1 MVKYR
6 VAGISLFLLLSSC
19 SFVED
24 LFRPSDIDQMIR
36 EEWGD
41 IVFSSAACNPTFFL
55 SGTNQS
61 VSIICKISSKEQ
73 ILEVKAN
80 LTELGGTEFKLNPD
94 YTRTEWSALTF
105 AAPGSMGIKSIYLIA
120 LNSKGIVKTNKLSV
134 TVSTNESIIYVSLS
148 GSDQNIGTLKG
159 APVKSF
165 AAAISLTKSL
175 GIPVIYIAGGN
186 YSEVYSVLYVN
197 LRLENVTNLSLYGGW
212 NQDFTARD
220 ISIYP
225 TVIDKVNN
233 PNTGIAVIRSEG
245 ILLDGLTVKGYDV
258 ADDILNM
265 FLTRGGGILARES
278 TLTLRD
284 VKVIGCEAVGGG
296 GMLINQSA
304 VFMTNVKF
312 ISNSATI
319 GGGIYIF
326 QSDPQI
332 AGCEFNYTLAGGA
345 MFVTNE
351 SNPYITNCSFSY
363 NTSGNPGGAI
373 CYVQSF
379 INLYDC
385 MFANNSSAGSGGAV
399 FMYICSNGVFYGNT
413 FANNYCQNITVLY
426 GGAVG
431 MKNCPHTIEFY
442 HNYFSGNIC
451 GSGSGGAISATNC
464 KSLIIADNSFYGNN
478 AVNDNVYHM
487 GGAMH
492 FIYSEYSVLRNGFTN
507 NGVLNY
513 NASLFGGAFGAEY
526 SKGLIMGN
534 ILYGNQVTSYGGALY
549 LKFCSNF
556 IVSNRIINNK
566 ASSYDGGGLWANS
579 SFIKMQDNLWI
590 SNYSSGSG
598 IYGGG
603 ACAFL
608 SCITTNVGDIFIGCW
623 SGGNVSSIVKIDGAW
638 DWVRGCTFI
647 SNLFVLDYGHSS
659 VNAGIFESAGYGN
672 TNTMVANVFATN
684 TMDFL
689 LIAATGRF
697 ITNNDDID
705 NINDYTA
712 LKNYPNSTNNRVTNW

>member
-61 VSIICKISSKEQ
+61 VSIICKTSSKEQ

-80 LTELGGTEFKLNPD
+80 LTELGGGEFKLNPD
-94 YTRTEWSALTF
+94 YTRTEWSSVTF
-105 AAPGSMGIKSIYLIA
+105 VDPGSLGIKNIYLIA

-245 ILLDGLTVKGYDV
+245 ILLDGITVKGYDV

-312 ISNSATI
+312 ISNSAAI

-363 NTSGNPGGAI
+363 NTSGNSGGAI

-413 FANNYCQNITVLY
+413 FAYNSSSGIGNTG

-431 MKNCPHTIEFY
+431 MKDCPYPVEFFYNNFTANRCDYGNGGGAIVATNCADLVLADNNFY
-442 HNYFSGNIC
+442 GNSGNMSADFYGCAVYFNHCVYQVIRNDFINNGY
-451 GSGSGGAISATNC
+451 GSYNSLGGAFSARFSKGIIFQNLFDGNYAYNLGGAIFLVACSNSIASNQFKNNHVYYTGGALYANLSFIYLSDNIWISNYAGSGGAVYYNSSIATN
-464 KSLIIADNSFYGNN
+464 LRDT
-478 AVNDNVYHM
+478 
-487 GGAMH
+487 
-492 FIYSEYSVLRNGFTN
+492 FI
-507 NGVLNY
+507 
-513 NASLFGGAFGAEY
+513 
-526 SKGLIMGN
+526 
-534 ILYGNQVTSYGGALY
+534 
-549 LKFCSNF
+549 
-556 IVSNRIINNK
+556 
-566 ASSYDGGGLWANS
+566 D
-579 SFIKMQDNLWI
+579 
-590 SNYSSGSG
+590 
-598 IYGGG
+598 
-603 ACAFL
+603 
-608 SCITTNVGDIFIGCW
+608 CW
-623 SGGNVSSIVKIDGAW
+623 STGDTNCIVLLAPAYNYKLGY
-638 DWVRGCTFI
+638 TFI
-647 SNLFVLDYGHSS
+647 SNFFALGSSYGS
-659 VNAGIFESAGYGN
+659 YGTAFYDTCGN
-672 TNTMVANVFATN
+672 FCTNTLTANIFATN
-684 TMDFL
+684 TMNFL
-689 LIAATGRF
+689 YIDRGGRF